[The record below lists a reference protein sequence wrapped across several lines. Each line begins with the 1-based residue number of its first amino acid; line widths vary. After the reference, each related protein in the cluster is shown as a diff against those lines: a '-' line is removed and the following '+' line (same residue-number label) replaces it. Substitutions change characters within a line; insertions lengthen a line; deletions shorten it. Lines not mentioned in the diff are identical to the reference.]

1 MATIPASNDGSNYYR
16 ARLISGSPDDF
27 LYRTGQPSSS
37 APKFQPVIQSG
48 NIFTNTTN
56 PFYVKTVFA
65 PGVMDELAW
74 IDAEPEEEPVPDH
87 EFAPLQLLSQAICTL
102 CRPSAK
108 YRMDRGAHPTVISEE
123 LDLRDLLDR

>member
-16 ARLISGSPDDF
+16 ARL
-27 LYRTGQPSSS
+27 GQPSSS
-37 APKFQPVIQSG
+37 APKFQPGIQSG

-56 PFYVKTVFA
+56 PFYVKTAFA
-65 PGVMDELAW
+65 PGTVFGVMDELAW
-74 IDAEPEEEPVPDH
+74 IDTEPEEEPVPDH